1 MQLGAVL
8 QAAGSASRMGYRPK
22 CLLEIKGQALIVR
35 TAQALLDAGVHD
47 LVVVVGHYG
56 LEVRAALKD
65 FPVAFIENPEPE
77 LGQVSSQRLGLLHLM
92 PHHDAIIMALADQ
105 PLIETQDVA
114 ELIHFFEQCSKST
127 SVVYPRVHNQPG
139 NPVLLSGKARED
151 ILACSPDMGVRDWR
165 RLHQEEVMALECDNT
180 HYITD
185 LDTPQDV
192 LAFTERTGIE
202 LTWPALP
209 SAPK

>member
-35 TAQALLDAGVHD
+35 TA
-47 LVVVVGHYG
+47 
-56 LEVRAALKD
+56 
-65 FPVAFIENPEPE
+65 
-77 LGQVSSQRLGLLHLM
+77 QRLGLLHLM

>member
-1 MQLGAVL
+1 MGHHVDWHRIQRR
-8 QAAGSASRMGYRPK
+8 QSRRAG
-22 CLLEIKGQALIVR
+22 C
-35 TAQALLDAGVHD
+35 D
-47 LVVVVGHYG
+47 
-56 LEVRAALKD
+56 RARW
-65 FPVAFIENPEPE
+65 N
-77 LGQVSSQRLGLLHLM
+77 
-92 PHHDAIIMALADQ
+92 
-105 PLIETQDVA
+105 
-114 ELIHFFEQCSKST
+114 
-127 SVVYPRVHNQPG
+127 
-139 NPVLLSGKARED
+139 
-151 ILACSPDMGVRDWR
+151 